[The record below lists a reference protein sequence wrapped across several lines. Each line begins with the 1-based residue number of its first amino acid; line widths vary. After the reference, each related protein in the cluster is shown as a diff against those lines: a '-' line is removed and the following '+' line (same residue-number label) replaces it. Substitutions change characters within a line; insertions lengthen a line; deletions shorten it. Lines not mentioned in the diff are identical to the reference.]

1 MRPWRKTSPCK
12 GCLTQTRRG
21 GKDWSGTEHPRQR
34 KQHSEVPRSKGEAGE
49 WVKGGNTRHQG
60 QQSTNEDT
68 GSDSR
73 MAYGVKKETSLAA
86 DNNVGEIGRA
96 RTGLHR
102 DSS

>member
-1 MRPWRKTSPCK
+1 MEQSIPGRENSIQRYRAAREKLGNGWRVETRGIKGNKVQTKTP
-12 GCLTQTRRG
+12 
-21 GKDWSGTEHPRQR
+21 
-34 KQHSEVPRSKGEAGE
+34 
-49 WVKGGNTRHQG
+49 
-60 QQSTNEDT
+60 

-86 DNNVGEIGRA
+86 DNNMGEIRRA